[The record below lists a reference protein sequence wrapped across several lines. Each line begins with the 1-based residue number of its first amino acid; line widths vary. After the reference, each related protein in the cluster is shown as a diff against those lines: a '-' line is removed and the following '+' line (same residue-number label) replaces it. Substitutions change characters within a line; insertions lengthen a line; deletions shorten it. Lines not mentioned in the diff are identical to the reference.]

1 MNCVLYDFAALMR
14 KYLHPTNY
22 SSLPWGS
29 AYTCT
34 ALIKSSPKSPCESQK
49 KLWWH
54 ISPAILGE
62 SQTKSWVIQLPRG
75 HTTISTIH
83 CSAPPTFHL
92 NSTHKN
98 AAQLPQSESDW
109 QIKAQ
114 YLSPVVVRRAHWG
127 VALSPFGT
135 SLGQLPWLLHLGLQ
149 KSPDNPCTRTAS
161 SSDSQ
166 PVFGFP

>member
-1 MNCVLYDFAALMR
+1 MR

-29 AYTCT
+29 AYTCR
-34 ALIKSSPKSPCESQK
+34 LLYNHPPNLHVNPKKTLVTP
-49 KLWWH
+49 
-54 ISPAILGE
+54 ISTDLRR
-62 SQTKSWVIQLPRG
+62 SQTKSWVIKLPQG
-75 HTTISTIH
+75 HTTVH

-149 KSPDNPCTRTAS
+149 KSPDNPWTRTAC

-166 PVFGFP
+166 PVSGLP